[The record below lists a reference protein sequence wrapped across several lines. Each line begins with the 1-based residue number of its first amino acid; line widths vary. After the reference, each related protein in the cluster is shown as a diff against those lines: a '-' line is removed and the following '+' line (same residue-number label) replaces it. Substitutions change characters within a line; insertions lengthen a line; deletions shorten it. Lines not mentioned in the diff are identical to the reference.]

1 MMENGRTESRMFIL
15 ARAVPALIAAL
26 AGIFL
31 LSVVPLFFHD
41 GFFDI
46 NRAKVSLVLTA
57 TPYFAACMG
66 LFLLLL
72 PKKGEYYDRFPL
84 LLLCPLLLF
93 LVGCVISCWMKGF
106 EKAVLTGSEGRY
118 GGLYFI
124 LSMVV
129 LFVII
134 ALGRGKGTFVLFLFL
149 VSSCLIAI
157 LGYANALGAD
167 PLGFYK
173 NMRESQ
179 IPMFYSTIGHFD
191 FYGTFLLLP
200 AAIAYGI
207 VMRSEHLIA
216 RLCAFCAAIVLT
228 LGAYAA
234 RTDSVWL
241 GMGMIGFSLIFL
253 SGANYRHLSR
263 ALLMIAFMIG
273 LFSVSAYVLRNYS
286 THPLEFSGAYTFM
299 TLRRGGEV
307 AAVFAILSFLALM
320 LHSHDVKV
328 PGYKRLVIIGLIVF
342 LILAILLTCLVVFA
356 TRTNDDKALFGLA
369 PTFRMDDNFGSRRGY
384 IWTRSLRA
392 FMAGSPMEKVF
403 GQGLELT
410 KRITRPFIESV
421 EEENLGGGTYN
432 DAHSQPIQIL
442 LTCGIFGLVMF
453 LLHYLLLFRSLL
465 RHGEND
471 PLLAGIAAA
480 MAAYLVIMAINV
492 TQPILLV
499 IYIGLSAVA
508 VGRIGAL
515 RNRREDLPKGK

>member
-1 MMENGRTESRMFIL
+1 MKK
-15 ARAVPALIAAL
+15 
-26 AGIFL
+26 L
-31 LSVVPLFFHD
+31 LSTALLALVAAVTVNAQFLFCVKGKGLEQPSYILGSIHTLPGSLLD
-41 GFFDI
+41 SIPEYLEAEAACKQLYAEYEVNNEQKMKEVMAAGQQALSLPEGKTLFD
-46 NRAKVSLVLTA
+46 VLTMEQLDA
-57 TPYFAACMG
+57 LNY
-66 LFLLLL
+66 
-72 PKKGEYYDRFPL
+72 RFKEVFQVNVTDSAMMTTWHYQPQVF
-84 LLLCPLLLF
+84 P
-93 LVGCVISCWMKGF
+93 
-106 EKAVLTGSEGRY
+106 
-118 GGLYFI
+118 
-124 LSMVV
+124 
-129 LFVII
+129 
-134 ALGRGKGTFVLFLFL
+134 GTFALFLFL
-149 VSSCLIAI
+149 VSSCVIAI

-307 AAVFAILSFLALM
+307 VAVFAILSFLALM

-515 RNRREDLPKGK
+515 RNRREDLPKEK